1 MIDINNIGVEVNEK
15 VEWGMGFVER
25 YAKWILTIILAWV
38 VFKGLK
44 IKI

>member
-1 MIDINNIGVEVNEK
+1 MIDTIVGEVNEK
-15 VEWGMGFVER
+15 VEWGMGFVEK
-25 YAKWILTIILAWV
+25 YAKWILTIVLAWV